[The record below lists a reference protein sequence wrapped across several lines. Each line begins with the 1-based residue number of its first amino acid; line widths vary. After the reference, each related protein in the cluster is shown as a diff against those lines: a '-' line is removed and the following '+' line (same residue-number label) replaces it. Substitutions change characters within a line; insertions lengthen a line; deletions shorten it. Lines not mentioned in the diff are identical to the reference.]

1 MCAGYAAVWVPRLTP
16 SENIC
21 TAPPD
26 RGTPGGHW
34 QVGSGA
40 WLGAELGSLS
50 FHVTQEGGQC
60 GELG

>member
-21 TAPPD
+21 TPSQNEAHSG
-26 RGTPGGHW
+26 RW

-40 WLGAELGSLS
+40 WLGAELGRVSVLPCHS
-50 FHVTQEGGQC
+50 GGGQ
-60 GELG
+60 